1 MLDNVVFECLEYA
14 LPQTTKL
21 IALLSVKEGI
31 YQSAEICVRGKA
43 DKIVVSVYHIRRN
56 LRERLS

>member
-21 IALLSVKEGI
+21 TLLSVKEGI